1 MEKNI
6 IKAVLDEDLIAF
18 LNSIN
23 IYGDMLEGKV
33 CCCNCKKQVN
43 ENNLMLIIPKGNNKY
58 EFVCSDP
65 ACYNLFIEGGKK

>member
-23 IYGDMLEGKV
+23 VYGDMLEGKV
-33 CCCNCKKQVN
+33 YIC
-43 ENNLMLIIPKGNNKY
+43 LYAI
-58 EFVCSDP
+58 
-65 ACYNLFIEGGKK
+65 